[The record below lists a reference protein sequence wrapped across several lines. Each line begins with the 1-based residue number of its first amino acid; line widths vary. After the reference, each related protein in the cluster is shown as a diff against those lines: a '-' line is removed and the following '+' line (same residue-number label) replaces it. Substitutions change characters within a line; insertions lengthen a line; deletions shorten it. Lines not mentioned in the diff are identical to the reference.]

1 MEYVAFVFGIFG
13 LMAYL
18 QISSMKSRID
28 QLEREL
34 TRMKGTSFHEDR
46 SSLLQ
51 AIRTYI
57 GRPVKIE
64 FKEDNEDAD
73 IISYGNSRYGSN
85 TIREADEEWMLVH
98 ISSPKGEKDKLIRME
113 SVRRVSVTD
122 TEE

>member
-18 QISSMKSRID
+18 QSSSLKSRID

-34 TRMKGTSFHEDR
+34 TRMKGTSFNEDR
-46 SSLLQ
+46 RSLLQ
-51 AIRTYI
+51 AIKTYI

-64 FKEDNEDAD
+64 FKEDSEDAD
-73 IISYGNSRYGSN
+73 VISYGNSRYGSN
-85 TIREADEEWMLVH
+85 TILEADEEWMLVH

-113 SVRRVSVTD
+113 SVSRVSVTD